1 MPRPREHSGSPFR
14 DLAPSIHRQRLI
26 VEGLVTAP
34 ILEPEIAGYLK
45 EVGSITDMT
54 VLAEPVTNRSPL
66 YGWAAW
72 VHWET
77 SGAHFYAW
85 DAPHIF
91 FSVDM
96 YTCKAF
102 EPGSVVEFTQEYF
115 RATPA
120 SLQAAK
126 GNVSWVYN
134 HAFFIILNLAVGG
147 DWPGAVDAT
156 TPFPSQMLVDY
167 VRVYK

>member
-1 MPRPREHSGSPFR
+1 VLTPPVLDPRSDRLSATAGPRLHPGGPFR
-14 DLAPSIHRQRLI
+14 DLAPEIHRQRLV
-26 VEGLVTAP
+26 VEGLVSAP
-34 ILEPEIAGYLK
+34 IVEHEIVGYLK
-45 EVGSITDMT
+45 GLGSITDMT

-85 DAPHIF
+85 DAPHLF

-102 EPGSVVEFTQEYF
+102 APSPVVEFTQEYF
-115 RATPA
+115 SATEIQ
-120 SLQAAK
+120 SH
-126 GNVSWVYN
+126 G
-134 HAFFIILNLAVGG
+134 F
-147 DWPGAVDAT
+147 
-156 TPFPSQMLVDY
+156 
-167 VRVYK
+167 